1 LSAHLLHPV
10 KSDTIQVQNPM
21 RHEQAPEAADA
32 NQILGVISGDSQ
44 PVDSAAAADAST
56 DGRSQRLKDAEAAFL
71 AALVQEEEEE
81 EEEKEEEEEGN
92 EDAAAGRRPNGSSAG
107 RDRAAAEQRRVLA
120 ARLAAAARVI
130 RKQAS
135 EEARTVTIATER
147 LNVRQAP
154 SSDATVLRKL
164 PRGARVQV
172 VGGHGPW
179 LELAVQEAQTADQW
193 AQGAGWILGRVDGAS
208 YALVE

>member
-71 AALVQEEEEE
+71 AALVQ
-81 EEEKEEEEEGN
+81 EEEEEGN

>member
-1 LSAHLLHPV
+1 
-10 KSDTIQVQNPM
+10 
-21 RHEQAPEAADA
+21 
-32 NQILGVISGDSQ
+32 
-44 PVDSAAAADAST
+44 
-56 DGRSQRLKDAEAAFL
+56 
-71 AALVQEEEEE
+71 
-81 EEEKEEEEEGN
+81 
-92 EDAAAGRRPNGSSAG
+92 
-107 RDRAAAEQRRVLA
+107 
-120 ARLAAAARVI
+120 VI